1 MKSKQISLILTIFLL
16 SLLLNQKNL
25 FAQQICNPAG
35 NVVIY
40 SNYDGGPLNI
50 NVDVDIPNLK
60 IGIVSYSQVNIT
72 ISGTYA
78 SNITEIRY
86 AGHNS
91 SPTIMGY
98 SGVLDVYTSPSVNIS
113 NPNGHGSVIC
123 CYSCDTSSSQ
133 GGCCTSDQI
142 ADYFL
147 QAFGGDLYL
156 HLTQYAAWSGTN
168 NISTGGNCCVGV
180 LLVTEVNNYVHSA
193 HSISVYPN
201 PSKDIFYLEG
211 DSFENLRME
220 DIRIYD
226 ILGKKQQ
233 LPIHITDEAST
244 IALDFSSVSKGIYF
258 IQIENGE
265 EIYSTKIILE

>member
-1 MKSKQISLILTIFLL
+1 MKIKQFSLLVAIFSFTLIL
-16 SLLLNQKNL
+16 NQNNL
-25 FAQQICNPAG
+25 FAQTICNSAA

-60 IGIVSYSQVNIT
+60 IGIVSYEQVNIT

-86 AGHNS
+86 AGFNS

-98 SGVLDVYTSPSVNIS
+98 SGILDVYTSPAVNIS
-113 NPNGHGSVIC
+113 NPNGNSTVNC

-133 GGCCTSDQI
+133 SGCCTADQI
-142 ADYFL
+142 TDYFL

-156 HLTQYAAWSGTN
+156 HLTQYAAWSTTN

-180 LLVTEVNNYVHSA
+180 ILSIAKNNYVHNS
-193 HSISVYPN
+193 SVNLSPN
-201 PSKDIFYLEG
+201 PSKDVFILSTENFDISEIDEINVFDVLGRKQNDFSITSKTATTLE
-211 DSFENLRME
+211 F
-220 DIRIYD
+220 
-226 ILGKKQQ
+226 
-233 LPIHITDEAST
+233 
-244 IALDFSSVSKGIYF
+244 DFSSLSPGMYFVQLRKGKERIT
-258 IQIENGE
+258 ERL
-265 EIYSTKIILE
+265 ILE